1 MAEAK
6 PTVEYIDPKKLD
18 RNVDNPRQFFREDEL
33 EPLRR
38 SIRRNGIQVPLT
50 VYRNGSRY
58 TLIDGE
64 RRWLSALKLNLQEV
78 PALVQPR
85 PSPLNNLVLMF
96 NIHALR
102 EQWDYFTIATKLPEI
117 KKRYKAEHGREP
129 NEIELS
135 DLTGLS
141 RGQIRRCRLLEDL
154 PTKHLALLRK
164 ELEKPKNE
172 QRFSEDFFI
181 EMERALK
188 AVKNNVPEAILDA
201 DSARNTL
208 IKKFDNNVI
217 RNLTDFRKL
226 SKIATATRSQTVS
239 PATAKRALLRIFDD
253 NDVSIDDMY
262 RRYIEDSVTTQ
273 KVLVA
278 ARQVSAFLEEL
289 DPQDATEI
297 SAELRQELT
306 DLANQLQR
314 LLR

>member
-1 MAEAK
+1 M
-6 PTVEYIDPKKLD
+6 
-18 RNVDNPRQFFREDEL
+18 

-50 VYRNGSRY
+50 VYRNGARY

-64 RRWLSALKLNLQEV
+64 RRWLSALKLNLPEV

-102 EQWDYFTIATKLPEI
+102 EQWDYFTIASKLPEI
-117 KKRYKAEHGREP
+117 KKRYYSEHRRQP

-135 DLTGLS
+135 ELTGLS

-154 PTKHLALLRK
+154 PSKHLSLLRK
-164 ELEKPKNE
+164 ELEKPKND

-188 AVKNNVPEAILDA
+188 AVKNNVPDAMPDA
-201 DSARNTL
+201 DAARSAL
-208 IKKFDNNVI
+208 IDKFDSNVI
-217 RNLTDFRKL
+217 KNLTDFRKL
-226 SKIATATRSQTVS
+226 SKIATATRAETISK
-239 PATAKRALLRIFDD
+239 ATARRALKRIFEDD
-253 NDVSIDDMY
+253 GVSIDQMY
-262 RRYIEDSVTTQ
+262 RRYVEDSVTTQ
-273 KVLVA
+273 RVLVA
-278 ARQVSAFLEEL
+278 VRQVSTFLDEFNADDG
-289 DPQDATEI
+289 DPEI
-297 SAELRQELT
+297 SDELRQALEH
-306 DLANQLQR
+306 LADQVGR